1 MSAPNCAL
9 APRAPCNTTRS
20 FASLIV
26 SGAISQ
32 LSWPLPTP
40 NETVLRI
47 FDRPRE
53 CEAALGQH
61 ARGCVR
67 LGKSV
72 SADNPYGIVI
82 QRKLHERRCC
92 FSRIAA
98 SLVGPNDAIADLDDA
113 FVARRASEPRGS
125 HHCGAVTM
133 NDAET
138 VNPRISRRGRRL
150 AKTLDPC
157 G

>member
-9 APRAPCNTTRS
+9 APRAPCSTTRS

-47 FDRPRE
+47 LDRARE
-53 CEAALGQH
+53 REAALGQH
-61 ARGCVR
+61 ACGCVR
-67 LGKSV
+67 LRQSV
-72 SADNPYGIVI
+72 SAHDPYGVVI
-82 QRKLHERRCC
+82 QCELHERRCC
-92 FSRIAA
+92 FSRVAA
-98 SLVGPNDAIADLDDA
+98 SLVRRNDAIADLDDA
-113 FVARRASEPRGS
+113 LVARRASEPRGS
-125 HHCGAVTM
+125 HHRGAVTM

-138 VNPRISRRGRRL
+138 VNPRIRRRGRRL
-150 AKTLDPC
+150 AKTFDPC
-157 G
+157 R